1 MVSDWLDG
9 MSLLDIMILHICDL
23 PSCVYSLSLPS
34 NISGCWKNIA
44 KPPEKTFPASQM
56 SQEALQPTMASC
68 PNSTPQLSITNMERW
83 SRCGAMEFRAGIWRR
98 GGVSVTS
105 EILFPRELKCS
116 LLVLQKCA
124 EIGIISWLSFLPVHL
139 CSSHFCLL
147 APLSVSHCDAGTL
160 MLSKTFPLL
169 PTQCQISL
177 FSLSSIG
184 WENVYCLYRNAQN
197 LTFAQVSHLS
207 LKMYSNHAH
216 LQLGH
221 YIYLWC
227 LAVE

>member
-1 MVSDWLDG
+1 
-9 MSLLDIMILHICDL
+9 MILHICDL

-68 PNSTPQLSITNMERW
+68 PNSATVFHNKHGKMEQVWSDGVQSGHLEAWWCFSDQWNTVPQRAEMFLVSATEMCWNRYHQLTLIPPCPSVQLPLLPPCSIIRLS
-83 SRCGAMEFRAGIWRR
+83 
-98 GGVSVTS
+98 
-105 EILFPRELKCS
+105 
-116 LLVLQKCA
+116 
-124 EIGIISWLSFLPVHL
+124 
-139 CSSHFCLL
+139 
-147 APLSVSHCDAGTL
+147 L
-160 MLSKTFPLL
+160 MLSMTFPLL
-169 PTQCQISL
+169 PTQCQSSL
-177 FSLSSIG
+177 FSPSSIG

-207 LKMYSNHAH
+207 PKMYSNHAH

-221 YIYLWC
+221 YIYLVSWY